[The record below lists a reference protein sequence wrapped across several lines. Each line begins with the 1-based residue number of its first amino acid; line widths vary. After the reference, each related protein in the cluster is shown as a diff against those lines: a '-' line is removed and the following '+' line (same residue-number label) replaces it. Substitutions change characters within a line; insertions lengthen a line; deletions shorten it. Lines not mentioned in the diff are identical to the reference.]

1 MFLGEHTH
9 MILSSNEMDA
19 IMQTRVKNPHQLLG
33 MHSFDKTAKKKGVV
47 VRAVLSNAAKVRVVP
62 VHDAKKPS
70 FDLKRLHPS
79 GLYEGTTTVTGEV
92 YAYDLEITDYQ
103 GKTRK
108 TRDPYSFL
116 PSIDGQCEYL
126 FGKGEEHKLYE
137 KLGAQLREFDGVK
150 GVSFAVWAPN
160 AQRISVVGDFNG
172 WDGRYYPMRQLGSSG
187 IWELFIPGLGA
198 GARYKYEILDSNG
211 CIRLKTDPMGFGFEV
226 APQNASIV
234 QSLDYDWSDKEWI
247 EARVQKKWLNEP
259 MSIYEMHI
267 GSWRKKGVSVSYSYR
282 ELAPLLVDYVKKMGF
297 THVEFLPVAE
307 HAYYPSW
314 GYQVTGYYAPTSRYG
329 SPQDFMFLVDEL
341 HKAGIGV
348 IIDWVPAHFPMD
360 DFMLARFDGTALYEH
375 ADSRQGYHQDWGTF
389 IFNFGRNEVRN
400 FLTANALFWM
410 DKYHIDGLRVDAVAS
425 MLYLDYSRKE
435 GEWIPNKYGG
445 RENLEAID
453 FLREFNYLTH
463 TEFPGTVTI
472 AEESTTWPQ
481 VTRPPY
487 MGGLG
492 FDLKWNMGWMHD
504 TLDYFQKD
512 PIYRKYYHNNLTFG
526 MLYHYHENFVLPF
539 SHDEVVHGKCSLM
552 QKMPGDDWQRA
563 ANLRSALAWQWFYP
577 GKKLLFMGGELG
589 VRTEWNENAELPWD
603 ILKYNY
609 HAGVQKLVKDM
620 NLLYQEHPA
629 LWSHDYQTQGFH
641 WIDCEN
647 YLQSVYVFIRE
658 CPEKKDLLLIVC
670 NLTPVPHHGYRIG
683 LPCAGQWEEILNTDA
698 EMYAGGNVGN
708 GGGVRSEP
716 VAYHHQK
723 QSALFTLP
731 PLGCC
736 VFKFNYK

>member
-1 MFLGEHTH
+1 MRSFGSDNNSGVHPQVMEAILRANADHSVAYGEDPWTENAVSD
-9 MILSSNEMDA
+9 I
-19 IMQTRVKNPHQLLG
+19 QGLLG
-33 MHSFDKTAKKKGVV
+33 PTAHPFFVFNGTGANVCAVRACCSPWNAVVCAKTAHIAVDECGAPAFLSGAAVKEIDTPDGKLTPALIEPELHGFGFEHHSQPKMVYISECTELGTVYTPEEIRTLADFVHNYGMYLHLDGARIANAAVALQKTAKKKGVV

-198 GARYKYEILDSNG
+198 GACYKYEVLDSNG

-453 FLREFNYLTH
+453 FLREFNYLT
-463 TEFPGTVTI
+463 
-472 AEESTTWPQ
+472 
-481 VTRPPY
+481 PY
-487 MGGLG
+487 
-492 FDLKWNMGWMHD
+492 FN
-504 TLDYFQKD
+504 
-512 PIYRKYYHNNLTFG
+512 I
-526 MLYHYHENFVLPF
+526 
-539 SHDEVVHGKCSLM
+539 
-552 QKMPGDDWQRA
+552 
-563 ANLRSALAWQWFYP
+563 RS
-577 GKKLLFMGGELG
+577 
-589 VRTEWNENAELPWD
+589 
-603 ILKYNY
+603 
-609 HAGVQKLVKDM
+609 
-620 NLLYQEHPA
+620 
-629 LWSHDYQTQGFH
+629 
-641 WIDCEN
+641 
-647 YLQSVYVFIRE
+647 
-658 CPEKKDLLLIVC
+658 
-670 NLTPVPHHGYRIG
+670 
-683 LPCAGQWEEILNTDA
+683 
-698 EMYAGGNVGN
+698 
-708 GGGVRSEP
+708 
-716 VAYHHQK
+716 
-723 QSALFTLP
+723 
-731 PLGCC
+731 
-736 VFKFNYK
+736 